1 MLAHSPRALLLHNI
15 VLGPACVPY
24 APSFHY
30 CLNFLQQEAA
40 LLKIMTNTKSSAAT
54 KYPSVAE
61 LCHAPANTYLR
72 TTTYTRYR
80 TLLKPAVLLLGVNH
94 HMACR

>member
-1 MLAHSPRALLLHNI
+1 MLAHSPRARLLHTV
-15 VLGPACVPY
+15 VLGPAYVPY

-30 CLNFLQQEAA
+30 GLNSLQQEAA

-61 LCHAPANTYLR
+61 LCHAPANNHTAGFSR
-72 TTTYTRYR
+72 
-80 TLLKPAVLLLGVNH
+80 VL
-94 HMACR
+94 